1 MKTPFKKQST
11 ALEFMSIASKV
22 ASAFALVQTK
32 NIDVAIHN
40 SLKIMGDYAD
50 ADRSYI
56 FKYDFD
62 KGTTS
67 NTHEYSAKSITK
79 EIDNLQDIPLS
90 MVTDWVE
97 THKANN
103 PMNIPDVFKLSKDNG
118 VRLIVEPQGIKSL
131 LTIPLFRNN
140 KLFGFVGFD
149 SVKKR
154 HRFTDFELIA
164 LKEYSKLLINVLER
178 LDLSVK
184 LQNQKTKVE
193 LLLKAAY
200 IGAWEWNLK
209 TDKIIINDVW
219 ANMLGYEL
227 KELEPITI
235 DTWKNLT
242 HPDDLIL
249 ARKNISDALQ
259 KKCSYY
265 SSDIRM
271 KHKNGEYIWIKD
283 SGQVTEWDGDTPLR
297 INGAHIDISEHKKK
311 EKELCVIT
319 QAVNF
324 SPNSIM
330 ITDSMRNIIYVN
342 PMFEKLTGYT
352 SNEVIGKTPNSIRLN
367 SENEHKFEQIKEA
380 IYNKEVWTG
389 EFYNRKKNGS
399 YYWES
404 ISLSAVFDEF
414 NNVSHHISISK
425 EITARKN
432 IEITLENKRKN
443 LEDDIKMKITEIED
457 SQQAAIIALAKIT
470 ESRDTNTGK
479 HVERVQYLSKALAS
493 SLSEH
498 DRYKGII
505 DTQFINDIFYSSALH
520 DIGKVHIPDNILLK
534 PGKLNT
540 EEMEIMKTHVL
551 IGDSILADMIKYYPK
566 SNLILMGR
574 KIARFHHEK
583 WDGSGYSGHLKGRDI
598 PLSARI
604 MALVDVY
611 DAVRS
616 KRPYKDIFSHKET
629 FDIIINGS
637 GKHFDPDVVDAFI
650 RINEQFDAIY
660 TSLTNNIDSLQ

>member
-1 MKTPFKKQST
+1 MKTPFRKQSKT
-11 ALEFMSIASKV
+11 LEFISVISQV
-22 ASAFALVQTK
+22 ASVFASAQTK
-32 NIDVAIHN
+32 NSNATIN
-40 SLKIMGDYAD
+40 STLKIIGEYVN

-62 KGTTS
+62 NDTTS
-67 NTHEYSAKSITK
+67 NTHEYCAKSITK

-90 MVTDWVE
+90 MVTEWVE

-103 PMNIPDVFKLSKDNG
+103 PMNIPDVSKLPKDDG
-118 VRLIVEPQGIKSL
+118 VRLIIEPQGIKSL
-131 LTIPLFRNN
+131 VTIPLFRNN
-140 KLFGFVGFD
+140 KLFGFLGFD
-149 SVKKR
+149 SVKTIHNYTDCELNLLNKYSEILIR
-154 HRFTDFELIA
+154 VFERFD
-164 LKEYSKLLINVLER
+164 
-178 LDLSVK
+178 LDSK
-184 LQNQKTKVE
+184 LQNEKMKIE
-193 LLLKAAY
+193 LLVKAAY
-200 IGAWEWNLK
+200 IGSWEWNLK
-209 TDKIIINDVW
+209 TDKMIINDIW

-227 KELEPITI
+227 IELEPIDI
-235 DTWKNLT
+235 DTWKNHT

-249 ARKNISDALQ
+249 AMKNIQDVLQ
-259 KKCSYY
+259 KKSSYY

-297 INGAHIDISEHKKK
+297 MNGAHIDISEHKKK
-311 EKELCVIT
+311 EQELSVIT

-352 SNEVIGKTPNSIRLN
+352 SKEVIGKTASSIRLN
-367 SENEHKFEQIKEA
+367 LENEHKFEQIKAA
-380 IYNKEVWTG
+380 IYNKEVWNG

-399 YYWES
+399 YYWEF

-432 IEITLENKRKN
+432 IEITLEKKRKN

-470 ESRDTNTGK
+470 ESRDKDTGK
-479 HVERVQYLSKALAS
+479 HVERVQYLSKALAT

-505 DTQFINDIFYSSALH
+505 DTQFINDIFYASALH
-520 DIGKVHIPDNILLK
+520 DIGKVNISDNILLK

-583 WDGSGYSGHLKGRDI
+583 WDGSGYLGHLKGRDI

-637 GKHFDPDVVDAFI
+637 GKHFDPDIVDAFV
-650 RINEQFDAIY
+650 RTNEQFDAIFS
-660 TSLTNNIDSLQ
+660 SLKN